1 MPKPASFLHR
11 ALFVALAALGLLAC
25 TGNPDKIPFPS
36 SESEFQQPTERPL
49 KFGDPVPIEWE
60 VYDPATIKPFVTRK
74 FNLASVP
81 AKPFTIGGYPEALKM
96 LLEEKPFDWNSQ
108 NDTIFDYNTLPTQ
121 KLRFKTILMQPPTVV
136 KAGYPNFSAGATR
149 GVMEVGAAF
158 GLPGNG
164 RCFLQDK
171 AGMLWIGTD
180 KGLARYDGVNLEIYG
195 TEQGIH
201 DPTIWSIC
209 EDPQQ
214 RIWIGTGTGE
224 VFILDRQSGIILKL
238 ADTFPRGPNYG
249 MMRDRDG
256 QMWIARTN
264 QGYIVVNE
272 KNKTVKK
279 VSKQEG
285 LADNR
290 FTIKALHDKNNRIWL
305 TSLGGASV
313 IDPQAKT
320 IKQLTKSDGLSDD
333 VIFAVMEDQDGN
345 IWLGG
350 RGGVD
355 IMNSTKGT
363 IQQLSGK
370 LGIEGAVI
378 ALAQDKTGIIWASTD
393 KGKAYALNLAKS
405 EIEKFTVGPSN
416 GALYSILEDTEG
428 QMWLGS
434 APNLGSYVINLNRG
448 RPGSFTTADGLGSN
462 AIWSSLEAS
471 DGKIWLGTRNGIDIY
486 DPTTRTLRHLGTAQ
500 GLPDERMN
508 HLFEDKLGQIWA
520 FGNNIGITVINA
532 NEGTIKTLG
541 RDQGL
546 RATDIQRVWEDEQGQ
561 MWMGSFNGEIFVY
574 KPGGNLYKRI
584 SNLTAWKGERMYS
597 LASDGSGQLW
607 MCNGK
612 GGVAVVD
619 REGKTM
625 KSLTTSQGLLSNTA
639 YNILESSTGEIWI
652 GTNKGINKLNLAR
665 QTIANFTTLEGLTN
679 NDIWTLNERN
689 GIIYAGTS
697 RGLSMVSSSA
707 NEQDS
712 AWRFTNYGK
721 VQGLQFLDFD
731 LNSAIFTKR
740 GEFWSGVEIQV
751 LMVMNDPLPD
761 PAIPTPF
768 VTGVTILDRQLEF
781 RQRTRMEKQLEKID
795 TLWESVEGA
804 FYEDRAKALAQR
816 FAETPEIKWD
826 SVEANNLLPV
836 NLRLPYN
843 QNYVSFTFGG
853 LALSNPDQVKYRYV
867 LEGIDKNWSPISANT
882 KSENYRDLPP
892 GPYVF
897 KVCAKGMNG
906 QWSEPASFS
915 FAILPPWWKSWWA
928 YSIYFLLFLGA
939 GWRVHLFQKAL
950 TVRKE
955 RERMRDRELAQAKEI
970 EKAYNDL
977 KATQSQLIQ
986 SEKMASLGE
995 LTAGIAHE
1003 IQNPLNFVN
1012 NFSEINKE
1020 LLNEMKEELEQGR
1033 IEDAKGIAKSVIDN
1047 EEKILF
1053 HGKRA
1058 DSIVKGMLQHSRA
1071 SSGVKEP
1078 TDINALA
1085 DEYLRLAYHG
1095 LRAKD
1100 KSFNA
1105 GMKTELD
1112 PSLGKVNVVPQDLG
1126 RVILNLITNGFYAV
1140 TERKRSESNGYEPTV
1155 TVITKKAGDKV
1166 KITVKDNGNGI
1177 PQHILDKIFQPF
1189 FTTKPSGQGTGLG
1202 LSMSYDIVTKVHG
1215 GQIDVD
1221 TQPGQGTSFI
1231 ITIPNKPS

>member
-1 MPKPASFLHR
+1 MPKPACFLYR

-36 SESEFQQPTERPL
+36 SESEFPQPTERPF

-74 FNLASVP
+74 FNLASIP

-96 LLEEKPFDWNSQ
+96 PLEEKPFDWTNQ

-121 KLRFKTILMQPPTVV
+121 KLRFKTILMQPPTVI
-136 KAGYPNFSAGATR
+136 KAGYPNFSAGSTR

-164 RCFLQDK
+164 RSFLQDK

-201 DPTIWSIC
+201 DPNIWSIC
-209 EDPQQ
+209 EDPLQ

-238 ADTFPRGPNYG
+238 ADTFPRGSNFG
-249 MMRDRDG
+249 MMRDHEG
-256 QMWIARTN
+256 QMWIARSS
-264 QGYIVVNE
+264 QGYIIVNE
-272 KNKTVKK
+272 KNQTVKK
-279 VSKQEG
+279 LSKKEG
-285 LADNR
+285 LAANNP
-290 FTIKALHDKNNRIWL
+290 TIKVLQDKKNRIWL
-305 TSLGGASV
+305 SSSGGASV
-313 IDPQAKT
+313 VDAEAKT
-320 IKQLTKSDGLSDD
+320 LTRCLSNNA
-333 VIFAVMEDQDGN
+333 IFSLMEDQDGN
-345 IWLGG
+345 IWAGGSGGAYVLNIENGTQQQLGVRQG
-350 RGGVD
+350 IDGQVFGLLQDR
-355 IMNSTKGT
+355 SGT
-363 IQQLSGK
+363 IW
-370 LGIEGAVI
+370 V
-378 ALAQDKTGIIWASTD
+378 STD
-393 KGKAYALNLAKS
+393 QNKAYAVNLQTS
-405 EIEKFTVGPSN
+405 TLEKFLVGTDNSI
-416 GALYSILEDTEG
+416 LYSLTEDAEG
-428 QMWLGS
+428 QLWVGS
-434 APNLGSYVINLNRG
+434 VNAGSHVINLNRG
-448 RPGSFTTADGLGSN
+448 RPGNFTTADGLGSN
-462 AIWSSLEAS
+462 AIWSSIEAN

-500 GLPDERMN
+500 GLPNERMN
-508 HLFEDKLGQIWA
+508 HLYEDKLGQIWA
-520 FGNNIGITVINA
+520 FGNNIGITVINTK
-532 NEGTIKTLG
+532 EGTIKTLG

-546 RATDIQRVWEDEQGQ
+546 RATDIQRVWEDEHGQ

-584 SNLTAWKGERMYS
+584 SNLTAWKGERTYS
-597 LASDGSGQLW
+597 LTSDRTGQLW

-625 KSLTTSQGLLSNTA
+625 KALTTSQGLLSNTA
-639 YNILESSTGEIWI
+639 YNTLESSTGEIWI

-697 RGLSMVSSSA
+697 RGLSMISSSA
-707 NEQDS
+707 NEQGS
-712 AWRFTNYGK
+712 TWRFTNYGK
-721 VQGLQFLDFD
+721 VQGFQFADFD
-731 LNSAIFTKR
+731 LNSATFTKR
-740 GEFWSGVEIQV
+740 GEFWAGVEIQL

-781 RQRTRMEKQLEKID
+781 RQRARAEKQLEKID

-804 FYEDRAKALAQR
+804 FYEDRNKALAER
-816 FAETPEIKWD
+816 FVEAPEIKWD
-826 SVEANNLLPV
+826 SVESNHLLPV
-836 NLRLPYN
+836 NLRLPHN

-853 LALSNPDQVKYRYV
+853 LTLSNPDQVKYRYV

-892 GPYVF
+892 GRYIF

-928 YSIYFLLFLGA
+928 NGA
-939 GWRVHLFQKAL
+939 YLVMLSFVGWRVHLFQKAL

-1020 LLNEMKEELEQGR
+1020 LLNEMKEELEQGH

-1231 ITIPNKPS
+1231 ITIPNQPS